1 MRNQKFIISGGGTG
15 GHIFPAISIAD
26 ELKSRFSHSDILFVG
41 SRDRMEMVKVPAHGY
56 EIKGLWISGLNRK
69 FTLNNLL
76 FPFKLIFSLIQ
87 SLIIILRF
95 KPDAV
100 VGTGGFASGPI
111 VFVASLLRVPSLIQ
125 EQNSYPGITNRI
137 LAGMVKK
144 ICVSYTGLDKYFPIS
159 KIKITGNPVRN
170 NIRNHN
176 SKYDEGIQL
185 FNLDIN
191 RKTLLIIGGSQGSKE
206 INKHVFSCIEF
217 FNYINIQVISQCGI
231 MYYNQYKELVSSDN
245 IKIYPFLERIDLAF
259 SVSDY
264 IISRAGAGSISELSI
279 VGKPVIFIPSPNV
292 AEDHQTKNA
301 QSLVDKQAA
310 ILIHEKDLETE
321 FKKMI
326 MELNSSRDLQNKLSK
341 NIKGLAFEN
350 ATRDIVNEVEKLLNK

>member
-1 MRNQKFIISGGGTG
+1 MIKQKFIISGGGTG

-26 ELKSRFSHSDILFVG
+26 ELKFRFSDSNILFVG

-69 FTLNNLL
+69 FTLKNLL
-76 FPFKLIFSLIQ
+76 FPFKLIFSLLQ
-87 SLIIILRF
+87 SIIIILKF
-95 KPDAV
+95 NPGVV

-111 VFVASLLRVPSLIQ
+111 LFVASLLRIPTLIQ

-137 LAGMVKK
+137 LAPMVKR
-144 ICVSYTGLDKYFPIS
+144 ICVSYAGLDKYFPNS
-159 KIKITGNPVRN
+159 KIKLTGNPVRN
-170 NIRNHN
+170 NIQKHN
-176 SKYDEGIQL
+176 SKYEKGIEF

-206 INKHVFSCIEF
+206 INKHVFNCIEF
-217 FNYINIQVISQCGI
+217 FNYINIQVIWQCGKI
-231 MYYNQYKELVSSDN
+231 YYNKYKELISSDN

-264 IISRAGAGSISELSI
+264 IVSRAGAGSISELCI

-301 QSLVDKQAA
+301 QQLVDKQAA
-310 ILIHEKDLETE
+310 ILIQEKDLEIE